1 VAGDDRGETM
11 KAAIFEYAR
20 AGSVEQACSLLAQY
34 GADAKLLAGGQS
46 LVPMMAMRLARPAW
60 LININEIDELKASR
74 REGSVWVTGAGLR
87 QADVERD
94 ADAARAVPLIRQGL
108 YWVGHV
114 QTKNRG
120 TVGGSLVQ
128 ADPAAELPLV
138 AQTLGAGFVLRRS
151 GGVRTVPASAFFQSP
166 MMTATEPD
174 ECLAEVHWPV
184 WQGEHVGSAFDEVS
198 IRHGDYAI
206 VAACAQV
213 EIDSAGRCVRAVL
226 GIGGAAAVP
235 VSVDAVVHSV
245 QGTRLDD
252 AAIDAAVAPIGQY
265 LDPGSDVHATAEY
278 RVHLARILAGRVLRQ
293 ARANAA
299 GAAGA
304 AGGAGT

>member
-1 VAGDDRGETM
+1 M
-11 KAAIFEYAR
+11 KAAIFEYAK
-20 AGSVEQACSLLAQY
+20 ACSVAQACSLLAEH
-34 GADAKLLAGGQS
+34 GSDAKLLAGGQS
-46 LVPMMAMRLARPAW
+46 LVPMMAMRLARPSW
-60 LININEIDELKASR
+60 LINVNEIDELKSSR
-74 REGSVWVTGAGLR
+74 REAGFWVTGAGLR

-94 ADAARAVPLIRQGL
+94 PEVARAVPLIRQGL
-108 YWVGHV
+108 LWVGHV

-128 ADPAAELPLV
+128 ADPSAELPLV
-138 AQTLGAGFVLRRS
+138 AQTLGATFVLRRS
-151 GGVRTVPASAFFQSP
+151 GSERQVQASAFFQAP

-174 ECLAEVHWPV
+174 ECLAEVHWPI
-184 WQGEHVGSAFDEVS
+184 WQGERIGSAFDEVS

-235 VSVDAVVHSV
+235 VSADAVVRTLH
-245 QGTRLDD
+245 GTRLED

-265 LDPGSDVHATAEY
+265 LDPGSDVHATADY
-278 RVHLARILAGRVLRQ
+278 RVHLARVLAGRVLRQ
-293 ARANAA
+293 ARASAA
-299 GAAGA
+299 GTAPGMHA
-304 AGGAGT
+304 

>member
-1 VAGDDRGETM
+1 M
-11 KAAIFEYAR
+11 KAAIFEYAK
-20 AGSVEQACSLLAQY
+20 ADSVAQACSLLAEY
-34 GADAKLLAGGQS
+34 GADAKLIAGGQS

-60 LININEIDELKASR
+60 LINVNEIAELKSSR
-74 REGSVWVTGAGLR
+74 RESAAWVTGAGLR

-94 ADAARAVPLIRQGL
+94 GEAARAVPLIRQGL

-138 AQTLGAGFVLRRS
+138 AQTLGARFLLRRS
-151 GGVRTVPASAFFQSP
+151 AGERTVSASEFFQAP

-174 ECLAEVHWPV
+174 ECLAEVHWPI
-184 WQGEHVGSAFDEVS
+184 WQGERIGSAFDELS

-213 EIDSAGRCVRAVL
+213 EIDAAGRCVRAAL

-235 VSVDAVVHSV
+235 VSVEAIARTLH
-245 QGTRLDD
+245 GTQLED
-252 AAIDAAVAPIGQY
+252 AAIDAAVDGIGQY
-265 LDPGSDVHATAEY
+265 LDPGSDIHATAEY
-278 RVHLARILAGRVLRQ
+278 RLHLARVLAARVLRQ
-293 ARANAA
+293 ARDQAVGVAR
-299 GAAGA
+299 
-304 AGGAGT
+304 GTRA